1 VVVKNFFLLDF
12 FSPFASPLVKS
23 EVNEPMQKLKN
34 RMAKKPNFD
43 DWSKEELIKEL
54 SRIKETKYGLV
65 WHRDLPE
72 EKIDVLINPDART
85 PSEMFPNEMA
95 GKPFPVLKEV
105 KTKGVETDTTKPTH
119 LLIEGD
125 NYHSLAVLNFTHH
138 QSVDLIF
145 IDPPYNTGNRSWRYN
160 NNYIERDDPFK
171 HSKWLAFM
179 ERRLKLAKNL
189 LKPDGIIIVTIDDY
203 EVFPLGMLLDEI
215 FIENNRLANITVLNK
230 KSGRTTDKFFATCH
244 EYYLVYGRNSALAEI
259 ELFELTPE
267 QLAEYKQE
275 DKISHYKWRDFLRTG
290 GFSTPEERPNSYYP
304 IYFNEKTG
312 RISLEKEKGL
322 VEIFPI
328 DSKGAKRVWRQTKP
342 SLLALVKLGDIKIEK
357 GRNKKFAVRIKDRVK
372 AGLKPKTV
380 WDNPRYDAAT
390 HGTKLLESILG
401 KSKTFDFPKSLYAV
415 FDAVKIVTKNKKNA
429 VILDFFAG
437 SGTTGHAVLEL
448 NKTDNGSRQFIL
460 CTNNE
465 NDICTDVCYPRV
477 KKVIKGYKNLEGK
490 DVAGLGENLKYYT
503 CDFVEAEPTD
513 QNKRKLVNEST
524 EMLCIKENAFESVQ
538 NGNDFKIFK
547 NADKYVGI
555 VFFEEAIGDFKKA
568 IKKIKGRFNVYV
580 FSLGDDPHEKQ
591 FADMKDKV
599 TLCAIPEVILKVYRE
614 IFK

>member
-1 VVVKNFFLLDF
+1 
-12 FSPFASPLVKS
+12 
-23 EVNEPMQKLKN
+23 
-34 RMAKKPNFD
+34 MAKKINYD

-54 SRIKETKYGLV
+54 RRIKETKYGLV
-65 WHRDLPE
+65 WHRDLSE
-72 EKIDVLINPDART
+72 EKIDVLINPDAST

-105 KTKGVETDTTKPTH
+105 KGKDVVTDAAKPTN

-125 NYHSLAVLNFTHH
+125 NYHSLAVLNFTH
-138 QSVDLIF
+138 QQTIDLIY
-145 IDPPYNTGNRSWRYN
+145 IDPPYNTGNKSWRYN
-160 NNYIERDDPFK
+160 NDYIERDDPFK

-189 LKPDGIIIVTIDDY
+189 LKPDGIIIITIDDY
-203 EVFPLGMLLDEI
+203 EVFPLGMLMDEI
-215 FIENNRLANITVLNK
+215 FGENNRLASITVLNK

-244 EYYLVYGRNSALAEI
+244 EYYLVYARNSAFAGI
-259 ELFELTPE
+259 ELFELSEE
-267 QLAEYKQE
+267 QKAEYKFK

-290 GFSTPEERPNSYYP
+290 GFSTPEERHNSYYP
-304 IYFNEKTG
+304 IYFNEKTE
-312 RISLEKEKGL
+312 RISIEKEKGA
-322 VEIFPI
+322 VEILPI
-328 DSKGAKRVWRQTKP
+328 DSKGAKRVWRQTRP
-342 SLLALVKLGDIKIEK
+342 SLFELIKAGDIKIEK
-357 GRNKKFAVRIKDRVK
+357 GRQEKYKVRIKDRVK

-415 FDAVKIVTKNKKNA
+415 LDAVQIVVKNKKDA
-429 VILDFFAG
+429 VVLDFFAG

-448 NKTDNGSRQFIL
+448 NKSDGGNRKFIL

-477 KKVIKGYKNLEGK
+477 KKVINGYKKLDGEEIP
-490 DVAGLGENLKYYT
+490 ALGGNLKYFT

-524 EMLCIKENAFESVQ
+524 EMLCIKESAFESVVARS
-538 NGNDFKIFK
+538 DFKIFK
-547 NADKYVGI
+547 NTDKYVGI
-555 VFFEEAIGDFKKA
+555 VFYEEAIDDFKNA
-568 IKKIKGRFNVYV
+568 IEKIKGHFNVYV
-580 FSLGDDPHEKQ
+580 FSLGDDTHEKA
-591 FADMKDKV
+591 FADARDRV
-599 TLCAIPEVILKVYRE
+599 TLCAIPEVVLKVYRE